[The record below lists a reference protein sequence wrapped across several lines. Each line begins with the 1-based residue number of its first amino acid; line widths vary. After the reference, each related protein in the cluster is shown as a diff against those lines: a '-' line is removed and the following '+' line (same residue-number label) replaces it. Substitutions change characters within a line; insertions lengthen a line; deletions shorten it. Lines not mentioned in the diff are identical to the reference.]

1 MTEVK
6 QGWERILYGVDY
18 VTPRLN
24 GGGGGGG
31 LPLGG
36 TLHLPFSSFTPSVLL
51 PPSLK
56 IFFFLCLKKYTMK
69 SVEL

>member
-31 LPLGG
+31 FDRLAG
-36 TLHLPFSSFTPSVLL
+36 PFTSPS
-51 PPSLK
+51 PPSHLQSY
-56 IFFFLCLKKYTMK
+56 FHRA
-69 SVEL
+69 

>member
-24 GGGGGGG
+24 GGGGGGVDRLAG
-31 LPLGG
+31 PFTSSLLL
-36 TLHLPFSSFTPSVLL
+36 LHTFSLTSTELKPTRFKTPDHHV
-51 PPSLK
+51 
-56 IFFFLCLKKYTMK
+56 FF
-69 SVEL
+69 

>member
-6 QGWERILYGVDY
+6 QGWERILFGVDY

-24 GGGGGGG
+24 GGGGGG
-31 LPLGG
+31 LTAWQDPSPP
-36 TLHLPFSSFTPSVLL
+36 PFSSFTPSVLL

-56 IFFFLCLKKYTMK
+56 IFFL
-69 SVEL
+69 

>member
-31 LPLGG
+31 LTAWRDPSPPLLL
-36 TLHLPFSSFTPSVLL
+36 LHTFSLTSTE
-51 PPSLK
+51 LK
-56 IFFFLCLKKYTMK
+56 DFFLCLKKYTMK

>member
-31 LPLGG
+31 VDRLAGPFTSSRLLLHTFSLTSTELKG
-36 TLHLPFSSFTPSVLL
+36 TRFKTPDHHV
-51 PPSLK
+51 
-56 IFFFLCLKKYTMK
+56 FF
-69 SVEL
+69 

>member
-24 GGGGGGG
+24 GGGGGGVDRLAG
-31 LPLGG
+31 PFTSSLLL
-36 TLHLPFSSFTPSVLL
+36 LHTFSLTSTE
-51 PPSLK
+51 LK
-56 IFFFLCLKKYTMK
+56 DFFLCLKKYTMK